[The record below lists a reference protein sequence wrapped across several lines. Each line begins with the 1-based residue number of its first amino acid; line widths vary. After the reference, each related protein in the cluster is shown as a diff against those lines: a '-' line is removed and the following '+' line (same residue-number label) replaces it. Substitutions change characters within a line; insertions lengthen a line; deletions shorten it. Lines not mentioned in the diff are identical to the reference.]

1 MPAAI
6 KHNLAMNEFELIK
19 QCFADWPVQ
28 HPNVLRGIGDD
39 ALVWLDPE
47 PLVISVD
54 TAVIGR
60 HFPTFAT
67 PEQVANRAF
76 LPAISDLAAMTAT
89 PAFFTLALTLPAQLN
104 GEWVVRFAARLRQLA
119 QQYNIALA
127 GGDTTR
133 GEQLTITISVHGRC
147 PHPVLRSAAKVGDDV
162 WVTGQLGQ
170 AAAALP
176 FVLDQTEAH
185 APLSWLAAYWQPQ
198 PPVAFACA
206 LQGCIHSAID
216 LSDGLQGDAGHL
228 AQQSGLNLVLNVDAL
243 PMDDDLKALGE
254 KGLQYATSGGDD
266 YQLLFTA
273 DKMTRNEIEQ
283 LAFEHQV
290 LVTRIGHTE
299 AGNREIRWYDGGREV
314 TLPWQSFTHF

>member
-1 MPAAI
+1 M
-6 KHNLAMNEFELIK
+6 
-19 QCFADWPVQ
+19 
-28 HPNVLRGIGDD
+28 LRGIGDD

-60 HFPTFAT
+60 HFPDFAT

-89 PAFFTLALTLPAQLN
+89 PAFFTLALTLPVALN
-104 GEWVVRFAARLRQLA
+104 GDWVVRFATQLRQLA
-119 QQYNIALA
+119 LQYGIELA

-133 GEQLTITISVHGRC
+133 GEQLTISISVHGRC
-147 PHPVLRSAAKVGDDV
+147 PHPVLRSGAKAGDDV
-162 WVTGQLGQ
+162 WVTGYLGQ

-176 FVLDQTEAH
+176 YVLERRESEAP
-185 APLSWLAAYWQPQ
+185 APWLAAYWQPQ
-198 PPVAFACA
+198 PPVGFAQA

-216 LSDGLQGDAGHL
+216 LSDGLVGDATHL
-228 AQQSGLNLVLNVDAL
+228 AQQSELSLNINLDAL
-243 PMDDDLKALGE
+243 PMDSNLKAFGE
-254 KGLQYATSGGDD
+254 AGIQHATGGGDD

-273 DKMTRNEIEQ
+273 DPMTRHEIEQ
-283 LAFEHQV
+283 VAFEHQI

-299 AGNREIRWYDGGREV
+299 AGNAQIRWYDGGLEV